1 MGNPLTRLALLA
13 LVAFAA
19 AGVAFARPASQANA
33 CGAYGPFDFDTY
45 EAEDYITDYGHA
57 IQIAA
62 EGKAGLPPYAVSG
75 ETVDLSY
82 QGLKTGPRNAR
93 TTTADPSL
101 RLPPSV
107 YKSIVWVES
116 VWSNASGLVPF
127 GGVGPALVS
136 PDCGYG
142 LAQVTSGMA
151 NTSGGA
157 TAKQAAIGTHPLF
170 NLAEGARIL
179 ADKWN
184 SAPRFRPIAGT
195 GDPAALEDWYF
206 AIWSYNGFAFSN
218 HPLNPNRDPLR
229 AGASADGPI
238 YHCYE
243 PTAPSYQNA
252 LFGYGD
258 YTYPER
264 VYGCMR
270 FPPMR
275 EGRYLY
281 DAQTFSMPDLTNP
294 VVAAAF
300 APEHFLAC
308 EEGGFESGCPE
319 MDFPTTVEDNTDTPA
334 NEARIPH
341 ADSTPAF
348 DPAWLGKW
356 LGDPVFEYN
365 APYTMVLTASTDGKA
380 TSGTAIVRNVGAGIG
395 PFRVR
400 TSHVWIVA
408 QHVNDPFPRSIDGSV
423 AVGQDTEVV
432 LQRQTDTQPRMAQKG
447 YDSVLRITLDTRSMP
462 DGLTVGY
469 VQLEPLLG
477 SGGVFTIEV
486 IATKGASG
494 LAYDATLPG
503 LTRDP

>member
-1 MGNPLTRLALLA
+1 MGNPLSRLGLLA
-13 LVAFAA
+13 LIALAA
-19 AGVAFARPASQANA
+19 AGVAFARPASHANA

-62 EGKAGLPPYAVSG
+62 EGKAGLPPYTVSA

-82 QGLKTGPRNAR
+82 QGLRTGPRSAR

-101 RLPPSV
+101 RIPPSV
-107 YKSIVWVES
+107 DKSIVWVES

-127 GGVGPALVS
+127 GRGPLVS

-142 LAQVTSGMA
+142 PAQVTSGMA
-151 NTSGGA
+151 NTTGGA
-157 TAKQAAIGTHPLF
+157 TAKRRRLARTPS
-170 NLAEGARIL
+170 NLAEAHPRGQV
-179 ADKWN
+179 N
-184 SAPRFRPIAGT
+184 SAPRFRPIAGN

-229 AGASADGPI
+229 AGASPDGPI

-270 FPPMR
+270 FPPTR
-275 EGRYLY
+275 EGRHLY

-300 APEHFLAC
+300 APEHFLGC
-308 EEGGFESGCPE
+308 EEGGFDSGCPE
-319 MDFPTTVEDNTDTPA
+319 MDFPTTIQDNPDTEA

-341 ADSTPAF
+341 TDTTPAF

-365 APYTMVLTASTDGKA
+365 APYTMVLTASQDGKA

-400 TSHVWIVA
+400 TSHIWIVA

-423 AVGQDTEVV
+423 AVGQNTEVV
-432 LQRQTDTQPRMAQKG
+432 LQRQTDTQPRVAQQG
-447 YDSVLRITLDTRSMP
+447 YDSVLRITLDTSSMP

-477 SGGVFTIEV
+477 SGGVFTIEI

-494 LAYDATLPG
+494 LPYDATLPG
-503 LTRDP
+503 LTREP